1 MTLAFFFVVLVVCVV
16 AWRRSSF
23 LVHPFAH
30 SRGLSEPLLFDDDE
44 KGKPECA
51 LFFAG
56 TTIMIIRGSLISL
69 LHNNKSVQISKRLRA
84 DSSIMRDD
92 RLEN

>member
-1 MTLAFFFVVLVVCVV
+1 MTLAFFFVVLVCVVV

-56 TTIMIIRGSLISL
+56 TTIMIRGSLISL